1 MTECIRSRA
10 PLRISFCGGGT
21 DVAPFPEREGGCVLS
36 ATINLYAYATLVPRS
51 DRMVS
56 AESLD
61 MGASFVR
68 DFSSLKRDGT
78 LDLVQSTLRLMG
90 IDSGAD
96 LYLHTDA
103 PPGSGLGSSSTMVVA
118 LVGLVNEWRGLS
130 LTPHMIAEQAHR
142 IERTELQIP
151 GGAQDQYAACFG
163 GFNFIEFYSDHVVV
177 NPLRVRSAVLNELSY
192 SLSLFF
198 TGRTREGG
206 RIIEEQTQR
215 VVSNNEEAITALR
228 QLKSLT
234 IELKRQLLAGDIPG
248 FGKTLD
254 RAWLSKRRLAPG
266 ISTIHLDELY
276 EIATKNGAWGG
287 KLLGAGGGG
296 YLLVASPYRSRQRII
311 AELGRAGAQY
321 VPFSFE
327 WDGLVT
333 WRASSE

>member
-1 MTECIRSRA
+1 MVECIRSRA

-36 ATINLYAYATLVPRS
+36 ATINMYAYVTLVPRT
-51 DRMVS
+51 DRMVC

-61 MGASFVR
+61 FGTSFVR
-68 DFSSLKRDGT
+68 DFESLQPDGT
-78 LDLVQSTLRLMG
+78 MDLVQTTLRVMA

-130 LTPHMIAEQAHR
+130 LTPHVIAEQAYT
-142 IERTELQIP
+142 IERVNLQIP

-177 NPLRVRSAVLNELSY
+177 NPLRLRSSTLNELSY

-206 RIIEEQTQR
+206 RIIETQTNR
-215 VVSNNEEAITALR
+215 VISNNQEAVTALR
-228 QLKSLT
+228 ELKSLT
-234 IELKRQLLAGDIPG
+234 VELKRQLLMGDIPG
-248 FGKTLD
+248 FGRTLD
-254 RAWLSKRRLAPG
+254 LAWTSKRRLAPG
-266 ISTIHLDELY
+266 ITNAYLDEVY
-276 EIATKNGAWGG
+276 EIATRAGAWGG

-296 YLLVASPYRSRQRII
+296 YLLVAAPYRARQRII
-311 AELGRAGAQY
+311 AELASAGAQY

-327 WDGLVT
+327 SDGLVT
-333 WRASSE
+333 WRASTG